1 MSLQQQRRPQKTES
15 NFVGAMGNFS
25 IQYNLSA
32 ASIALPFLQS
42 HPAFAP
48 PKWVH
53 YVGLGAIFVG
63 AVLGMIGMGYL
74 GDALGRKRAM
84 VVTLGIQ
91 VAGAVACSLLTWG
104 SVETIY
110 TIFCAGR
117 LLLGIGVGGMYPLS
131 ASHSAEG
138 SSEGEDAGARVGWAF
153 FWQTP
158 GSMAPYAVGL
168 LLVLA
173 VGDKQCSYFEHQD
186 TCSGATLPTT
196 AVATAFQSQFPL
208 ADRPSGAYC
217 CGKTR
222 MFGEPCADPDVSML
236 VAQFSSLTKLKL
248 GIEIDGQEHDC
259 SAETIH
265 YDPATHAL
273 TFPNITQDQDCLGKI
288 DSSNGRKT
296 PTVTWD
302 AIGDALKVNEG
313 NATMVLKKGSCGAGP
328 APPPPTQAM
337 CAWNA
342 SGNDICG
349 YVETAPTFMPS
360 LEYRLITGL
369 GIIPPLIV
377 MASAISSMQDSQ
389 EFQAAKRSA
398 GSSSLAAVF
407 AHPEHFVTLLGTGG
421 TWFLYGASPPQPL
434 PQRSIQPNSCA
445 AIAAFFA
452 GVALSTVRNLDI
464 CLLGHCC
471 YRQTSATTAPQSSC
485 QRYWRQSL
493 GRGRRSLP
501 FHGSRL
507 SQRLSVCLVVSP
519 RFSASSGSEIDGW
532 TSMASCSAQFS
543 SPLWQSPTRL
553 TPRPRICCSRS

>member
-1 MSLQQQRRPQKTES
+1 MSVQQQRRPQKTES

-74 GDALGRKRAM
+74 GDTLGRKRAM

-104 SVETIY
+104 SVEAIY

-173 VGDKQCSYFEHQD
+173 VGDKQCSYFENQD

-217 CGKTR
+217 CGIIR
-222 MFGEPCADPDVSML
+222 GFGEPCADPGVSML

-259 SAETIH
+259 PAETIH

-328 APPPPTQAM
+328 APSPPTQAM

-421 TWFLYGASPPQPL
+421 TWFLYGASPA
-434 PQRSIQPNSCA
+434 SN
-445 AIAAFFA
+445 
-452 GVALSTVRNLDI
+452 
-464 CLLGHCC
+464 
-471 YRQTSATTAPQSSC
+471 TTAVP
-485 QRYWRQSL
+485 RLLHSL
-493 GRGRRSLP
+493 
-501 FHGSRL
+501 
-507 SQRLSVCLVVSP
+507 LVWP
-519 RFSASSGSEIDGW
+519 
-532 TSMASCSAQFS
+532 
-543 SPLWQSPTRL
+543 
-553 TPRPRICCSRS
+553 